1 MQRILSGNQ
10 WVEPME
16 TLLELVWA
24 MVVLGLLVI
33 GLWMTIDCA
42 TQVSIKGNTKRMW
55 ILIILL
61 TGWIGVLINYLYQH
75 PKRERSNKICAGL

>member
-1 MQRILSGNQ
+1 MQRLLSGNQ
-10 WVEPME
+10 WVDPME

-24 MVVLGLLVI
+24 MAVLGLLVI

-61 TGWIGVLINYLYQH
+61 TSWINYLYQH
-75 PKRERSNKICAGL
+75 PQRERSHKICAGL